1 MNFSGTEL
9 NLKNPHIMGVLNIT
23 PDSFSDGGQNNS
35 VDKSISNALEMIEA
49 GASII
54 DVGGESTRPGAVKVS
69 LEEELQRVVPVI
81 ERLNSVSD
89 VIISI
94 DTSKP
99 RVMQEAVSAGAA
111 LINDVFALRQEGAVE
126 MAATLNVPVCLMH
139 MQKTPQAMQE
149 NPKYSDILN
158 EIDAFFSERIKVC
171 ERAGI
176 SKSTLILDP
185 GFGFGKSLQHN
196 LTLLANLSIF
206 KHFGCPILAGLSR
219 KSMFGL
225 LLNKKVD
232 ERLIAS
238 ISAAVVAAM
247 NGATI
252 LRVHDVVETKDAL
265 SVVSAVQHHI
275 QT

>member
-1 MNFSGTEL
+1 MNFSGIEL

-35 VDKSISNALEMIEA
+35 VDKSISNALKMVEA

-81 ERLNSVSD
+81 ERLRSVSD

-149 NPKYSDILN
+149 NPKY
-158 EIDAFFSERIKVC
+158 C
-171 ERAGI
+171 
-176 SKSTLILDP
+176 
-185 GFGFGKSLQHN
+185 
-196 LTLLANLSIF
+196 LLYTS
-206 KHFGCPILAGLSR
+206 PSPR
-219 KSMFGL
+219 
-225 LLNKKVD
+225 D
-232 ERLIAS
+232 
-238 ISAAVVAAM
+238 
-247 NGATI
+247 
-252 LRVHDVVETKDAL
+252 
-265 SVVSAVQHHI
+265 
-275 QT
+275 

>member
-1 MNFSGTEL
+1 MDFSGTEL

-23 PDSFSDGGQNNS
+23 PDSFSDGGKNNS
-35 VDKSISNALEMIEA
+35 VNKSISNAVRMVEA

-54 DVGGESTRPGAVKVS
+54 DVGGESTRPGAVQVS
-69 LEEELQRVVPVI
+69 LGEELQRVIPVI
-81 ERLNSVSD
+81 ERLSSVSNA
-89 VIISI
+89 IISI

-99 RVMQEAVSAGAA
+99 RVMQEAVAAGAS

-126 MAATLNVPVCLMH
+126 MAANLNVPICLMH

-158 EIDAFFSERIKVC
+158 EIDVFFKERIKEC

-176 SKSTLILDP
+176 SKKQLILDP
-185 GFGFGKSLQHN
+185 GFGFGKSLKHN
-196 LTLLANLSIF
+196 LTLLAKLSTF
-206 KHFGCPILAGLSR
+206 QHFGCPVLAGLSR

-225 LLNKKVD
+225 LLDKNVD

-252 LRVHDVVETKDAL
+252 LRVHDVAETKDAL
-265 SVVSAVQHHI
+265 SIVSAVQQHTQI
-275 QT
+275 

>member
-1 MNFSGTEL
+1 
-9 NLKNPHIMGVLNIT
+9 MGVLNIT

-196 LTLLANLSIF
+196 LALLANLSIF

-265 SVVSAVQHHI
+265 SVVNAVQQQI
-275 QT
+275 KI

>member
-196 LTLLANLSIF
+196 LALLANLSIF

-265 SVVSAVQHHI
+265 SVVNAVQQQI
-275 QT
+275 KI